1 MATTPLSRIVR
12 FGTFEVRLD
21 TGELR
26 HRGQKVKLQE
36 QPFQVLV
43 ALLLRPGELV
53 TREELRDKLWP
64 ADTFVD
70 FDHSLNA
77 AIKRLR
83 DALGESAERPIFV
96 ETIPRRGYRFI
107 GNAVVISPDIS
118 GRSTLDA
125 ENGFMPTLGLPKRA
139 WHRWIPNWRFTIAVL
154 ATIGVAGGTAAWL
167 LLRQKPAS
175 ALPKGLPTLQRLT
188 TNPSQ
193 NRTIASAIS
202 PEGKY
207 LAYSDKG
214 GVYLRLMTT
223 GELHVLLPKISNVS
237 SLTWFPDGSQLLASW
252 VTPPQKKQLWALS
265 ILGGSPRLMSDEGWA
280 PSISPDGSQVVFL
293 KSADFAETGH
303 EIWVMRSNGADQRKL
318 MSFPEGQIATPAW
331 SPDGKWIGYVKHRFG
346 PHAEETWIEM
356 FNLRQ
361 GASKVLLSE
370 QALEAWGLIWL
381 PDGRL
386 IYAMDEPA
394 PSQNTS
400 NFWAA
405 NVDLSSGRLSGKAA
419 RITAGDGFVVKP
431 SITADGRRLAFN
443 RTKPQADIYVAEF
456 SPKGPRLGTP
466 RQLTF
471 DEADDLPFDWT
482 TDNKA
487 VLFISN
493 RTGTE
498 NIFKQRMDE
507 TSAEMFA
514 SDGEK
519 KAMCRLSP
527 DGTQILY
534 TVSANSSDHLGPVRL
549 MRAPIDNG
557 PPQIV
562 LEAPGLD
569 NFQCSRSP
577 AAVCVLSQQIK
588 GALAFSIF
596 DAFGG
601 KRHEFSRLQQPE
613 NGWNWSLSP
622 DGSFVAATMF
632 GPGDNRIHLI
642 PLSGH
647 PPHDLLVKD
656 RTGFISVDWAADSKG
671 LFVASNP
678 TGFRQSLLYVDLV
691 GSAREIWQTDNIWPS
706 WAVPSR
712 NGKYVAMPLPTIES
726 NVWLAKDF

>member
-1 MATTPLSRIVR
+1 
-12 FGTFEVRLD
+12 
-21 TGELR
+21 
-26 HRGQKVKLQE
+26 
-36 QPFQVLV
+36 V

-125 ENGFMPTLGLPKRA
+125 ENGFMATLGLPKRA

-293 KSADFAETGH
+293 KGADFAETGH

-405 NVDLSSGRLSGKAA
+405 NVDLSSGRLSGRAA

-613 NGWNWSLSP
+613 KWMELVALTKWIFCCGDYVWSR
-622 DGSFVAATMF
+622 GQ
-632 GPGDNRIHLI
+632 
-642 PLSGH
+642 
-647 PPHDLLVKD
+647 
-656 RTGFISVDWAADSKG
+656 
-671 LFVASNP
+671 SNSSDTALRSSTP
-678 TGFRQSLLYVDLV
+678 R
-691 GSAREIWQTDNIWPS
+691 SARKGPHGFHFGRLGCGLQGAVCCQQPYRLQTEL
-706 WAVPSR
+706 AVCGFTGQR
-712 NGKYVAMPLPTIES
+712 ARDLANGQY
-726 NVWLAKDF
+726 LAQLGRSLA